1 VGRRERL
8 LFAGGGLGLLAVL
21 ALVLGGLALLRPI
34 RAAASGKA
42 EISAPPVSGAA
53 EREAPEGQKDDAPE
67 GWEQRVALVQ
77 DRFRP
82 GEPITAVLSGEG
94 VRGEDNIRALLFDA
108 GGKRLGAAPF
118 FVFDGEGE
126 ERLWA
131 ALLAIPSTA
140 RPGPASLRVEAGGAL
155 LGTIGFT
162 IEDRKFAAEEI
173 PLDSNNTDI
182 RTRPDPQ
189 KTREAEI
196 LWALLSRS
204 GEELY
209 TLGPFMFPVRSTRRT
224 SRFGDRRV
232 YLYADGTRGAS
243 IHAGVDYGVPKGTK
257 VYSCAAGKV
266 VLAGP
271 RIVTGN
277 SVVLEHLP
285 GLYSLYYHLDRIE
298 VKEGDLVEA
307 GSLLGYSGATGLATG
322 PHLHWEV
329 RAAGE
334 NVDPDSFTAAPILD
348 KTVVLD
354 KLRYSGLRY
363 EGVPVKEPTEV
374 W

>member
-1 VGRRERL
+1 M
-8 LFAGGGLGLLAVL
+8 
-21 ALVLGGLALLRPI
+21 
-34 RAAASGKA
+34 
-42 EISAPPVSGAA
+42 
-53 EREAPEGQKDDAPE
+53 
-67 GWEQRVALVQ
+67 ALVQ

-94 VRGEDNIRALLFDA
+94 VREGDTMRALLLSA

-118 FVFDGEGE
+118 VVFDGEGE

-131 ALLAIPSTA
+131 ALLAIPSTVQ
-140 RPGPASLRVEAGGAL
+140 PGPASLRVEAGGAL
-155 LGTIGFT
+155 LGTIGFI

-196 LWALLSRS
+196 LWALLSRD
-204 GEELY
+204 GEDLY
-209 TLGPFMFPVRSTRRT
+209 TPGPFIFPVKSTRRT
-224 SRFGDRRV
+224 SHFGDRRV
-232 YLYADGTRGAS
+232 YLYTDGTRGSS
-243 IHAGVDYGVPKGTK
+243 IHAGVDYGVPQGTE

-266 VLAGP
+266 ALAGP

-285 GLYSLYYHLDRIE
+285 GLYSLYYHLDRIA

-329 RAAGE
+329 RVAGE

-348 KTVVLD
+348 KTVVLS
-354 KLRYSGLRY
+354 KLRHSGLRY
-363 EGVPVKEPTEV
+363 EGAPVREPPEV